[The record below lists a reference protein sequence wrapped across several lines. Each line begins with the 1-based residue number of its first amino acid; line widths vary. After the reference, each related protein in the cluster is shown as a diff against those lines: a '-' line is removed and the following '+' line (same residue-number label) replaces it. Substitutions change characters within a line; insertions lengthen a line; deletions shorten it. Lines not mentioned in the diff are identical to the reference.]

1 MSELEIWLRNS
12 ENIYPRRVTLK
23 RMFVNNDVELID
35 KVILNN
41 GNFVNIFSEYQR
53 VHNIFDT
60 MFIDIDV
67 HNKNLSFL
75 DRLNLLIHK
84 VDILK
89 DLLEKEDLVGRW
101 YFTGNG
107 FHCYI
112 DFPNLKFKNKKV
124 YSRTVRKLLYEVI
137 EKHLQED
144 IIDFQVLGDSNRMA
158 RFPLTMHPKTNMNM
172 IRTDVE
178 SRMNKIIENSA
189 IGKSFGQPIDWK
201 NKNSWLYDYLESLQK
216 EIKIIDN
223 EAKSQIDIELK
234 GLDLPPCILQGI
246 NLLILTGELEH
257 YSRVHLGSYLLKV
270 MDIKLIQNI
279 FSFANDYGNGYETM
293 KQLDSLK
300 NYNPYSCKN
309 ATFNG
314 ICPFGMNYKKCPF
327 YDLSDGWLGRLFIKE

>member
-1 MSELEIWLRNS
+1 MVGLLSICSIEANTPMLLIA
-12 ENIYPRRVTLK
+12 
-23 RMFVNNDVELID
+23 NDHEEVGSD
-35 KVILNN
+35 STS
-41 GNFVNIFSEYQR
+41 GAGG
-53 VHNIFDT
+53 
-60 MFIDIDV
+60 
-67 HNKNLSFL
+67 SFL
-75 DRLNLLIHK
+75 QDTLRRMY
-84 VDILK
+84 K
-89 DLLEKEDLVGRW
+89 DYDE
-101 YFTGNG
+101 Y
-107 FHCYI
+107 
-112 DFPNLKFKNKKV
+112 
-124 YSRTVRKLLYEVI
+124 
-137 EKHLQED
+137 
-144 IIDFQVLGDSNRMA
+144 
-158 RFPLTMHPKTNMNM
+158 MNM

-257 YSRVHLGSYLLKV
+257 YFRVHLGSYLLKV